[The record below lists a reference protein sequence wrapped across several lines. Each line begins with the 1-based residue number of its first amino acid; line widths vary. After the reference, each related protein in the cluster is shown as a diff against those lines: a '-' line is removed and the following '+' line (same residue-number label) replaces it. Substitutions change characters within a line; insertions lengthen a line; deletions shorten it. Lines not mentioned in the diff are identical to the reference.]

1 MRSSNPLSSCRSSD
15 RRPAH
20 QGDPWVGTVSIV
32 LDVADTAFAQLKGVA
47 RDGRRSAAR
56 RAAAA
61 VHAAANLPDAEDES

>member
-1 MRSSNPLSSCRSSD
+1 MPL
-15 RRPAH
+15 
-20 QGDPWVGTVSIV
+20 VGSAPPPTRVIHGLGRVSIV